1 MAFYYRLSDEKLDPS
16 DEFNRNI
23 ILYTGALWTIVL
35 GFRICFMLQLSEAFG
50 TMVILIYRMIVRSA
64 IFAVFL
70 TIVIFIFAAFFYI
83 VHYKSFTWTQDYGGS
98 LLYMFNSMLGNYDLE
113 SYDSMTI
120 ASTTVYII
128 YLALVFI
135 IMLNLLIAILSD
147 TYSKVYTQA

>member
-1 MAFYYRLSDEKLDPS
+1 
-16 DEFNRNI
+16 
-23 ILYTGALWTIVL
+23 
-35 GFRICFMLQLSEAFG
+35 
-50 TMVILIYRMIVRSA
+50 
-64 IFAVFL
+64 
-70 TIVIFIFAAFFYI
+70 
-83 VHYKSFTWTQDYGGS
+83 
-98 LLYMFNSMLGNYDLE
+98 MLGNYDLE